1 MLQIVDYLLL
11 VLLRYQSPLVFW
23 LSLLELLLL
32 AGSKF
37 DEVESRSSK
46 SRSTTLSKILNPLTR
61 LWRSSHKNW
70 QRSCWKQYYL
80 GNEDTSDNLLVYCKF
95 WIYTKDSKNLI
106 SPGKKRGVVRFWS
119 IFFNFLPCN
128 IWKAL
133 LKDNKTEMVQHSLSW
148 TLIFIAELK

>member
-23 LSLLELLLL
+23 LSLLGLLLL

-70 QRSCWKQYYL
+70 HRSCWKQYYL

-133 LKDNKTEMVQHSLSW
+133 LKDNKTEMVQYSLSW